1 MTEEASGSS
10 KISNPES
17 VARLVAKMCDGSMQV
32 LMRHRDSGNVT
43 IRGAFHKLGKF
54 RQNNAILL
62 NKMSEAGLSKLDI
75 GMPIKIEVL
84 GMASQLTFQTLVIE
98 KMPSGIVC
106 AMPRSLISTERRTN
120 ARFRTTN
127 DLTAFMSFSFWK
139 AQQQDLAS
147 QPYFSAYG
155 GIAHWISVADISAG
169 GVCLVT
175 RFPAFLNAS
184 EGLSETFDCA
194 LHIPMAIPLK
204 MTGVIRWRRKIRNR
218 VELEGGGERFQLEYR
233 IGLEFAVVGEEEQQK
248 IRQYMRQL
256 TVAEAI

>member
-10 KISNPES
+10 KISKPES

-54 RQNNAILL
+54 RQNTAILL
-62 NKMSEAGLSKLDI
+62 NKMSEAGLSKLEI
-75 GMPIKIEVL
+75 GTPIKIEVL
-84 GMASQLTFQTLVIE
+84 GMASQLTFHTLVIE
-98 KMPSGIVC
+98 KTGTGIVC

-127 DLTAFMSFSFWK
+127 DLTAFMSFPFWK
-139 AQQQDLAS
+139 AQQQDHAT
-147 QPYFSAYG
+147 QPYFSVYG
-155 GIAHWISVADISAG
+155 GIAHWVSVADISAG
-169 GVCLVT
+169 GVCLAT

-184 EGLSETFDCA
+184 EGLSETIDCA
-194 LHIPMAIPLK
+194 LHLPMAIPLK
-204 MTGVIRWRRKIRNR
+204 MAGVIRWRRKIRNR
-218 VELEGGGERFQLEYR
+218 VEMEAGGERFQLEYR
-233 IGLEFAVVGEEEQQK
+233 IGLEFAVVGEDEQQK